1 MKKVYEIKGNNI
13 IDGTIKIQG
22 CKNSALAIIIA
33 SLLCKDVVVLENVP
47 NIKDIQEL
55 ICILKKL
62 NVKTSFIDN
71 TLIVDSSDIIY
82 SSLLFEEIKNF
93 RASYYFIGVFLSM
106 YKMVEIYLPG
116 GCAIGKRPIDQ
127 HIKGLNAMNINL
139 CVTQDKLKAS
149 YSQIIGNEI
158 NLDIASVGATI
169 NLILASIKTNKP
181 TIIKNAAKEPEVC
194 DLINF
199 LNQMGANIIG
209 GGSSVIIINPTQSL
223 HKVTYKIM
231 PDRIVAGTYLI
242 YGALLANK
250 LTLTNLKS
258 KDMYYVINT
267 LINLGVNMD
276 IKDDSITVYKVK
288 AFDNVNIKTDVYPFF
303 PTDLQQ
309 ILSVFMFY
317 GKKVSII
324 EETLF
329 ESRFEYLNEINKMD
343 GKFFVFSNKVMII
356 PSVLKGSVIKC
367 KDLRGGAALLL
378 AAMSC
383 KEDSILEDV
392 FYIERGYENIV
403 KDLSSVGVKIKEVIA
418 YEA

>member
-1 MKKVYEIKGNNI
+1 MKKAYEITGNNVI
-13 IDGTIKIQG
+13 EGTIKIQG
-22 CKNSALAIIIA
+22 CKNSALAIIVA
-33 SLLCKDVVVLENVP
+33 SLLAQDVVVLENIP

-55 ICILKKL
+55 ICVLKKI

-71 TLIVDSSDIIY
+71 TLIVDSSEIVY
-82 SSLLFEEIKNF
+82 SSLLYDEIKNF

-106 YKMVEIYLPG
+106 FKKVDIYLPG

-127 HIKGLNAMNINL
+127 HIKGLNALGINL
-139 CVTQDKLKAS
+139 CLKQDSLKAS
-149 YSQIIGNEI
+149 CDNVIGSEI

-169 NLILASIKTNKP
+169 NLILASLKANKP

-209 GGSSVIIINPTQSL
+209 GGSNVIVINPVSSL
-223 HKVTYKIM
+223 HKTTYQIM

-258 KDMYYVINT
+258 KDMYCVINT
-267 LINLGVNMD
+267 LINLGANMD
-276 IKDDSITVYKVK
+276 VKDDSITIYKIK
-288 AFDNVNIKTDVYPFF
+288 SFDNINVKTDVYPFF
-303 PTDLQQ
+303 PSDLQQ
-309 ILSVFMFY
+309 ILSVLMFY

-329 ESRFEYLNEINKMD
+329 ENRFEYLNEIDKMN
-343 GKFFVFSNKVMII
+343 GKFFVFANKVMII
-356 PSVLKGSVIKC
+356 PSVLKGSIVKC

-378 AAMSC
+378 AAISC
-383 KEDSILEDV
+383 KEDSILEDIH
-392 FYIERGYENIV
+392 YIERGYENIV
-403 KDLSSVGVKIKEVIA
+403 NDLLNVGVKIKEITT

>member
-1 MKKVYEIKGNNI
+1 MKKIYEIEGNNV

-22 CKNSALAIIIA
+22 CKNSALAIIVA
-33 SLLCKDVVVLENVP
+33 SLLAKDVVVLKNVP

-55 ICILKKL
+55 ICILKNI

-71 TLIVDSSDIIY
+71 TLIIDSSDIKY
-82 SSLLFEEIKNF
+82 SPLLFESIKNF

-106 YKMVEIYLPG
+106 YNCVEIYLPG

-127 HIKGLNAMNINL
+127 HIKGLNAMGVNMCL
-139 CVTQDKLKAS
+139 SQDRLKAS
-149 YSQIIGNEI
+149 CNQVIGCEI

-169 NLILASIKTNKP
+169 NLILASLYANKP

-199 LNQMGANIIG
+199 LNLMGANIVG
-209 GGSSVIIINPTQSL
+209 GGSSVIMIEPIEKL
-223 HKVTYKIM
+223 HKVEYEIM

-250 LTLTNLKS
+250 LTLTNLRS
-258 KDMYYVINT
+258 KDMYFVINT

-276 IKDDSITVYKVK
+276 IKEDSISVYKVK
-288 AFDNVNIKTDVYPFF
+288 SFDNINIKTDVYPLF
-303 PTDLQQ
+303 PSDLQQ
-309 ILSVFMFY
+309 ILSVFLFY

-329 ESRFEYLNEINKMD
+329 ENRFGYLNEIDKMN

-356 PSVLKGSVIKC
+356 PSVLKGNTLRC
-367 KDLRGGAALLL
+367 QDLRGGAALLF
-378 AAMSC
+378 AAISC
-383 KEDSILEDV
+383 KEKSIIENV
-392 FYIERGYENIV
+392 HYIERGYENIV
-403 KDLSSVGVKIKEVIA
+403 KDLSSVGVKIKEVITD
-418 YEA
+418 EA